1 MQASDLDEFAHI
13 MMSGYL
19 ATADYSRKFKAE
31 WEIPPTMLAKAHHLR
46 SVVQAQIGDSERYEL
61 HKEYVEF
68 GRVQVTDNEIRK
80 TFLLRSKSAVSIE
93 KSHSEWT
100 LFDIKPKVDVGLL
113 IYRFDKPGLSMW
125 QSATTHTNKSKR
137 LIPSGEMQAISF
149 WRFEDLPASSRTFD
163 QGQIDAFDDLGN
175 PDIEAGGEPQ

>member
-19 ATADYSRKFKAE
+19 ATADYSRKFKTE
-31 WEIPPTMLAKAHHLR
+31 WDIPPTMLAKAHYLR

-68 GRVQVTDNEIRK
+68 GRVQVTDNEMRK
-80 TFLLRSKSAVSIE
+80 TFLLRSMSAVSIE

-113 IYRFDKPGLSMW
+113 IYRFDKPGLSLW

-137 LIPSGEMQAISF
+137 LIPRGEMHAISS
-149 WRFEDLPASSRTFD
+149 WRFEDLPAASKTFD
-163 QGQIDAFDDLGN
+163 QGRIDAFDDLGN